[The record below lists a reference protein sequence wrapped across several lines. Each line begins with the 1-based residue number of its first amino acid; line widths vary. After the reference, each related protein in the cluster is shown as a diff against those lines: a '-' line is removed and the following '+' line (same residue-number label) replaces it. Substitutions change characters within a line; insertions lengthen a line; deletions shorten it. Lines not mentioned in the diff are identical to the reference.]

1 MVCGKCGGV
10 IYEETVK
17 TSSKVIKKP
26 NANKEG
32 LAEYKAEFT
41 GASFETQKKQAALP
55 KTFVT
60 GDILKVSGCTYKV
73 LSSKS
78 LTVTLVKSKNTKSVS
93 VPASIKFNNKTLKVT
108 CVEAKAFTGS
118 KVRKVT
124 LGKNVKKLKKNAFA
138 GSKASS
144 VSGQNS

>member
-1 MVCGKCGGV
+1 M
-10 IYEETVK
+10 
-17 TSSKVIKKP
+17 
-26 NANKEG
+26 
-32 LAEYKAEFT
+32 
-41 GASFETQKKQAALP
+41 
-55 KTFVT
+55 
-60 GDILKVSGCTYKV
+60 

-144 VSGQNS
+144 VVVRTKLLTKSSVIGCMKSSKVKTVSVRVGTKSDNAKYLKRYKKFFTKAVLGKAVKIK